1 MTLRFSGRIF
11 ILLVVSL
18 HSPCFLAKQQS
29 NPPQQNAS
37 ASKAAG
43 GIRMLSDTEG
53 VDFKSLIWLAVEPTD
68 MRCGFDRLAE
78 RVRVVVGQSPLSG
91 QLFVFGSRRGHRP
104 KILVWDRRV

>member
-18 HSPCFLAKQQS
+18 HMLLGKAKQQS

-53 VDFKSLIWLAVEPTD
+53 VDFKSCL
-68 MRCGFDRLAE
+68 
-78 RVRVVVGQSPLSG
+78 
-91 QLFVFGSRRGHRP
+91 LFG
-104 KILVWDRRV
+104 

>member
-37 ASKAAG
+37 ASKAAS

-53 VDFKSLIWLAVEPTD
+53 VDFKS
-68 MRCGFDRLAE
+68 CRL
-78 RVRVVVGQSPLSG
+78 
-91 QLFVFGSRRGHRP
+91 FG
-104 KILVWDRRV
+104 